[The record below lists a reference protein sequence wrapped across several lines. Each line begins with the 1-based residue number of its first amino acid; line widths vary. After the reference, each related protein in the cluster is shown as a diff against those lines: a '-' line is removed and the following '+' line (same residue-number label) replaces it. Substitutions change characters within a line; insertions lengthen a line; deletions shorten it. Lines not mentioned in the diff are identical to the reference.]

1 MKKKLYWPH
10 CGNCLIYYITRSFL
24 WTTKIRAI
32 MTIGIDLF
40 HDTSVLAIFSHP
52 NTWGDDNHSD
62 KQQRWLAKMSMT
74 CDVHGVV
81 RRHDGPCFWTC
92 GSFSKMMRV
101 WPAPAPSGF
110 VCGVT
115 VAARGAFPTGPEWS
129 GFCPL
134 CRKAPKTCCE
144 LKSIYYIL
152 LVANHYLWHKTDT
165 FSDKTLS
172 CDISTPPP
180 PHKTF
185 NQNYCAKML
194 LGSYF
199 IYFVRYYWF
208 ISLTKLFLV
217 WNVLFFKKCSF

>member
-1 MKKKLYWPH
+1 MEIVLSK
-10 CGNCLIYYITRSFL
+10 YYITRSFL
-24 WTTKIRAI
+24 WTTKIRTI

-115 VAARGAFPTGPEWS
+115 VAARGAFPGPEWS

-144 LKSIYYIL
+144 LKSSTAGGRPTTIYGT
-152 LVANHYLWHKTDT
+152 KQ
-165 FSDKTLS
+165 TLFPTRHFL
-172 CDISTPPP
+172 DISTPHTKLSEP
-180 PHKTF
+180 KL
-185 NQNYCAKML
+185 QKC
-194 LGSYF
+194 YF
-199 IYFVRYYWF
+199 IVPFYTTDSYLLKNILVRT
-208 ISLTKLFLV
+208 LKM
-217 WNVLFFKKCSF
+217 FF